1 MKIIPSNM
9 SFLKHL
15 IVRLPVVIENIK
27 YYYISCVFIKIYRVQ
42 TLSKYI
48 VYINKNI
55 QYGET

>member
-1 MKIIPSNM
+1 M

-27 YYYISCVFIKIYRVQ
+27 YDYISCVFMKIYRVQ